1 MNIENNPYYLTA
13 LEFIKNNDLNTLSNG
28 KHIIDGDNFWVNI
41 VDSDMRET
49 KDAKFEAHNK
59 YIDIQISLSGDEV
72 FGVKER
78 ALCTQPIGEFNDADD
93 YTLYGDEIET
103 IETVNASEMIVFTPD
118 TAHAPLI
125 GKGKIHKAIFK
136 VRVIE

>member
-1 MNIENNPYYLTA
+1 MNIEKNPYYLKA
-13 LEFIKNNDLNTLSNG
+13 LNFSKNNDLNSLANG
-28 KHIIDGDNFWVNI
+28 KHIIDGDNLWVNV
-41 VDSDMRET
+41 VDSYMREA

-59 YIDIQISLSGDEV
+59 YIDIQIPLSANEQ
-72 FGVKER
+72 FGVKKR

-93 YTLYGDEIET
+93 YILYGDVIET
-103 IETVNASEMIVFTPD
+103 IETVKAGEMIVFTPE

-136 VRVIE
+136 VRVID